1 MSLRPLLRGLIC
13 GLLGLGLGLPATPAG
28 AAGDAPQRIVVAMDD
43 NYPPYVF
50 RDTDGQLKGYL
61 IDLWAL
67 WSARSGIQAELRPS
81 DWSLALQRFGNREAD
96 VIDTIFRTP
105 MREALMDFTPPYAD
119 LNVPILVHKS
129 IQGIDSVATLKA
141 FAVGVKQGD
150 ACADHLLE
158 AGVRRADNYPSYEAL
173 IEAAVAGDVRVFCL
187 DAPPA
192 HFLMA
197 RNGVDRDFR
206 EAFTLY
212 QGQFH
217 RAVHKGDSALL
228 ARIDSGFRD
237 IPAKDYAALQ
247 EKWMGRQLAIPAWG
261 GYVAAGTL
269 TLLIAGLL
277 LLLWNL
283 QLRRRVRLHTLE
295 LEATLHAIPDLLFEV
310 DETGLILK
318 QWASVADPLLPPRKR
333 LIGRSFTDL
342 LPADAAAT
350 ALASLQAA
358 AEHGSTR
365 GQLIQVPVDGRS
377 EWYELSATLKPGTA
391 QPRHFMMLARKV
403 SDRIAAQQAMQS
415 SRAEAEQLLA
425 QADTMRLTLL
435 SMLEDQQLAETQLR
449 KLSQAVEQSP
459 EAVVITDLRGNI
471 EYVNEAFIS
480 ISGYLRDELI
490 GCNSRLLQSGQ
501 TPPGTYTALWQA
513 LVAGRTWS
521 GQFINRRKN
530 GEIYYEHVQ
539 ISPIRQPDGSI
550 THYLG
555 VKQDITERRRLS
567 EELDRHRHHLEELV
581 ATRTAE
587 LAAAKQAAEVASQS
601 KSAFLANM
609 SHEIRTPMNAIVGL
623 THMLQRATRDA
634 AQLDKLARIRE
645 SADHLLAVINDV
657 LDISKIEAGKIELEH
672 IAFDPVRLMERAAAL
687 IHDRAEA
694 KGLAL
699 IVERPDT
706 PLGGLLGDPTRLNQA
721 LINYLGNAVKFTS
734 AGSVTLRCRPLAQ
747 TDTHLSLRFE
757 VADTGIGIDSA
768 ITERLF
774 MAFEQADNSTTRH
787 YGGTGLGLAITRR
800 LAEMMGGEAGVSSR
814 PGEGSVFWLS
824 VTLERHGRLEDD
836 PTSLLVEEG
845 DPETVLRRD
854 HAGRRL
860 LLCEDNPVNQE
871 VALALLEDVGLHVA
885 VAENGVEA
893 LRKLDH
899 EHFDLILMDMQ
910 MPVMDGLEATRRIRS
925 LPGLAHL
932 PILAMT
938 ANAFAEDREHC
949 MAAGMNDFVAK
960 PVDPDLLFAALL
972 RWLPPTGSAPLE
984 PG

>member
-1 MSLRPLLRGLIC
+1 MLPAMPRWLAGGLLA
-13 GLLGLGLGLPATPAG
+13 LGLGLLPAATG
-28 AAGDAPQRIVVAMDD
+28 AADGFPQRIVVVMDD

-50 RDTDGQLKGYL
+50 RDTDGKLKGYL

-67 WSARSGIQAELRPS
+67 WSANSGIQAELRPS
-81 DWSLALQRFGNREAD
+81 DWSQALQRFGNGEAD

-105 MREALMDFTPPYAD
+105 MREELMDFTPPYAD

-150 ACADHLLE
+150 ACADRLLE
-158 AGVRRADNYPSYEAL
+158 AGVRRTDTYPSYEAL
-173 IEAAVAGDVRVFCL
+173 IDAAVVGDVRVFCL

-197 RNGVDRDFR
+197 RNGVERDFR

-217 RAVHKGDSALL
+217 RAVHKGQTALL
-228 ARIDSGFRD
+228 ERIDNGFKAIPVRD
-237 IPAKDYAALQ
+237 QAALR
-247 EKWMGRQLAIPAWG
+247 EKWMGRPLDIPTWG
-261 GYVAAGTL
+261 GYVAGVTL
-269 TLLIAGLL
+269 AAAITGLL

-310 DETGLILK
+310 DEAGLILK
-318 QWASVADPLLPPRKR
+318 QWASAPDPLIPSRKL
-333 LIGRSFTDL
+333 LIGRSFADV
-342 LPADAAAT
+342 LPLDAATT
-350 ALASLQAA
+350 ALATLQEAA
-358 AEHGSTR
+358 RQGSTR
-365 GQLIQVPVDGRS
+365 GQLIQVPLDGRP
-377 EWYELSATLKPGTA
+377 EWYELSTTLKPGTA
-391 QPRHFMMLARKV
+391 RPRHFMMLARKV
-403 SDRIAAQQAMQS
+403 SDRIAAQQAMQA

-459 EAVVITDLRGNI
+459 EAVVITDLQGNI
-471 EYVNEAFIS
+471 EYVNEAFVT
-480 ISGYLRDELI
+480 ISGYLRNEVI
-490 GCNSRLLQSGQ
+490 GVNSRLLQSGQ
-501 TPPGTYTALWQA
+501 TPPETYADLWRT
-513 LVAGRTWS
+513 LVAGQTWS
-521 GQFINRRKN
+521 GQFINRRKS

-539 ISPIRQPDGSI
+539 ISPIRQPDGRI

-555 VKQDITERRRLS
+555 VKQDVTEKRRLS

-623 THMLQRATRDA
+623 THMLQRATRDVG
-634 AQLDKLARIRE
+634 QLDKLARIRE

-687 IHDRAEA
+687 IRERADA

-721 LINYLGNAVKFTS
+721 LLNYLGNAVKFTS
-734 AGSVTLRCRPLAQ
+734 AGSVTLRCRPLEQ
-747 TDTHLSLRFE
+747 TATHLCLRFE
-757 VADTGIGIDSA
+757 VSDTGIGIDSTV
-768 ITERLF
+768 TERLF

-800 LAEMMGGEAGVSSR
+800 LAEMMGGEAGVSSS
-814 PGEGSVFWLS
+814 PGEGSVFWFT
-824 VTLERHGRLEDD
+824 VRLERNGRMVDNPAAQPVED
-836 PTSLLVEEG
+836 G
-845 DPETVLRRD
+845 DPETLLRHG

-860 LLCEDNPVNQE
+860 LLCEDNPINQE
-871 VALALLEDVGLHVA
+871 VALALLEDVGLHVT
-885 VAENGVEA
+885 VAENGAEA
-893 LRKLDH
+893 LRKIDS
-899 EHFDLILMDMQ
+899 ERFDLVLMDMQ

-949 MAAGMNDFVAK
+949 IAAGMNDFVAK

-972 RWLPPTGSAPLE
+972 RWLPTSGSE
-984 PG
+984 PSRPV

>member
-1 MSLRPLLRGLIC
+1 MKLGTIRRWLAVGLVG
-13 GLLGLGLGLPATPAG
+13 GLLGLASATVGLAAEVPA
-28 AAGDAPQRIVVAMDD
+28 RIVVVMDD

-67 WSARSGIQAELRPS
+67 WSAHSGIQAELRPTE
-81 DWSLALQRFGNREAD
+81 WSQALQRFGNHEAD

-119 LNVPILVHKS
+119 VNVSIMVHKS
-129 IQGIDSVATLKA
+129 ILGIDSAATLKA

-150 ACADHLLE
+150 ACADHLQE
-158 AGVRRADNYPSYEAL
+158 AGVRRTDSYPSYEAL
-173 IEAAVAGDVRVFCL
+173 IKAAATGEVRIFCL

-197 RNGVDRDFR
+197 RNGVDKDFR

-217 RAVHKGDSALL
+217 RGVHKGESALIE
-228 ARIDSGFRD
+228 RIDSGFKA
-237 IPAKDYAALQ
+237 IPARDYAALQ
-247 EKWMGRQLAIPAWG
+247 EKWMGRPLDMPGWG
-261 GYVAAGTL
+261 GYVAGATL
-269 TLLIAGLL
+269 GAALAGLL

-318 QWASVADPLLPPRKR
+318 QWASTPEPLTPPREP
-333 LIGRSFTDL
+333 LSGRRFADV
-342 LPADAAAT
+342 LPAEATAT

-365 GQLIQVPVDGRS
+365 GQVIQVQVGGQP
-377 EWYELSATLKPGTA
+377 EWYELSATLKPGTTN
-391 QPRHFMMLARKV
+391 PRHFMLLARKV
-403 SDRIAAQQAMQS
+403 SDRIVAQQAMQA
-415 SRAEAEQLLA
+415 SRAEAEKLLA
-425 QADTMRLTLL
+425 QADTMRLALL
-435 SMLEDQQLAETQLR
+435 SMLEDQQLAEAKLR

-471 EYVNEAFIS
+471 EYVNEAFVS
-480 ISGYLRDELI
+480 ISGYQRDEVI
-490 GCNSRLLQSGQ
+490 GRNSRLLQSGQ
-501 TPPGTYTALWQA
+501 TPPDTYTELWRT
-513 LVAGRTWS
+513 LVTGQTWS

-530 GEIYYEHVQ
+530 GEIYYEQVQ

-555 VKQDITERRRLS
+555 VKQDITEKRRLA

-623 THMLQRATRDA
+623 THMLQRATRDST
-634 AQLDKLARIRE
+634 QLDKLARIRE

-672 IAFDPVRLMERAAAL
+672 IAFDPIRLMERAAAL

-706 PLGGLLGDPTRLNQA
+706 PLGSLLGDPTRLNQA
-721 LINYLGNAVKFTS
+721 LINYLSNAVKFTS
-734 AGSVTLRCRPLAQ
+734 TGSVTLRCRPLAQ

-757 VADTGIGIDSA
+757 VCDTGIGIDSA

-774 MAFEQADNSTTRH
+774 LAFEQADNSTTRH

-824 VTLERHGRLEDD
+824 VRLERNGNLAEQ
-836 PTSLLVEEG
+836 PAGPPAEEG
-845 DPETVLRRD
+845 DPETTLRRD
-854 HAGRRL
+854 HAGRRV

-871 VALALLEDVGLHVA
+871 VALALLEDVGLHVE
-885 VAENGVEA
+885 VAENGAEA
-893 LRKLDH
+893 LQKL
-899 EHFDLILMDMQ
+899 ELERFDVVLMDMQ
-910 MPVMDGLEATRRIRS
+910 MPVMDGLEATRRIRT

-949 MAAGMNDFVAK
+949 IAAGMNDFVAK

-972 RWLPPTGSAPLE
+972 RWLPPTEGHA
-984 PG
+984 